1 MQKETEQIQSEK
13 DFKDALM
20 LSHMVLSHV
29 AFLVN
34 LSEIKDEKY
43 EISENIYIVIKN
55 VISINR
61 FIFKGRD
68 SVELNKAQE
77 VMLLICDAFELAK
90 RNDKKCVIHPDMAN
104 LILKVHKLLDVSLM
118 FKV

>member
-20 LSHMVLSHV
+20 LSHMVLSHM

-34 LSEIKDEKY
+34 LSRIKEEQY

-55 VISINR
+55 VIGINR
-61 FIFKGRD
+61 FIFKSRD
-68 SVELNKAQE
+68 SDELNKAQE

-90 RNDKKCVIHPDMAN
+90 RDDKKCVINPGMAN
-104 LILKVHKLLDVSLM
+104 LILKTHKLLAVSLALR
-118 FKV
+118 V